1 MEQHVAKKK
10 KEIALTPVPG
20 LNRENAA
27 LVLDAIKDIANFFSM
42 KQFWVNPDYLTCL
55 GDKLF
60 EKSFGAPKPDCST
73 AACIAGWANSV
84 AGTPL
89 RDERAAAEFLGLAFP
104 AESEKLFRP
113 RLERHKDKQYDLA
126 YVTRM
131 EAIDALERLI
141 ATGHIDWNDVVEE
154 E

>member
-1 MEQHVAKKK
+1 MEQNVAKKK
-10 KEIALTPVPG
+10 KEIVLTPVPG
-20 LNRENAA
+20 LNRDNATR
-27 LVLDAIKDIANFFSM
+27 VLDAIKDTGNFFSM

-55 GDKLF
+55 TDQLF
-60 EKSFGAPKPDCST
+60 EKSFGAPKPACST
-73 AACIAGWANSV
+73 AACIAGWANAV
-84 AGTPL
+84 GGTPL

-126 YVTRM
+126 YVTRA

-141 ATGHIDWNDVVEE
+141 ASGLIDWNDVADED
-154 E
+154 